1 MSNSSKSRNSLVSFV
16 RNYREEARQESMK
29 QRRKQAFQPM
39 LDDKL
44 EDRRLMTV
52 TASISANKLTVMMDS
67 TDTALLTYT
76 SGAELQIDGVAI
88 ANNTS
93 SFNSIDFTL
102 NDPTAPTGAGG
113 VARA

>member
-52 TASISANKLTVMMDS
+52 TSSIVNIAPGINVLDITS
-67 TDTALLTYT
+67 TDVETITLFYNGVNMYVNSSQPSGLTG
-76 SGAELQIDGVAI
+76 SAF
-88 ANNTS
+88 NT
-93 SFNSIDFTL
+93 IRITCI
-102 NDPTAPTGAGG
+102 
-113 VARA
+113 